1 MTNEENSLES
11 TTNNTRQISSKEL
24 MLLSILS
31 ALTYL
36 LIAFLIF
43 QYIHDENV
51 FTAFEHGYS
60 PSFQLLIGI
69 LSGILA
75 AGIIGFT
82 IKRPPVADVL
92 NDFYIVEAISKM
104 NLTNFDRVQLS
115 AFAGTGE
122 ELLFRG
128 AIQPLLGNWVTSA
141 IFIGIHGYFKFKS
154 IGHIIFG
161 VMMFS
166 LSMMLGY
173 LFEHAGLIAAM
184 SAHAIYDVIML
195 QLVQKGKE

>member
-1 MTNEENSLES
+1 MIDED
-11 TTNNTRQISSKEL
+11 NNTRPTSDDIPEIPSSKL
-24 MLLSILS
+24 LLLSLLSSLSYLGIAIL
-31 ALTYL
+31 
-36 LIAFLIF
+36 
-43 QYIHDENV
+43 V
-51 FTAFEHGYS
+51 FRYFHGQSLYTAFDHGYKTY
-60 PSFQLLIGI
+60 FQLFIGI
-69 LSGILA
+69 ISGVLA
-75 AGIIGFT
+75 AGGIGFV
-82 IKRPPVADVL
+82 IKCSSVAEVL

-104 NLTNFDRVQLS
+104 ELTNFDRIQLS

-128 AIQPLLGNWVTSA
+128 AIQPLLGNWLTSA

-154 IGHIIFG
+154 VGHIIFG

-184 SAHAIYDVIML
+184 SAHAVYDVIML
-195 QLVQKGKE
+195 KIVQAKQ